1 MDLLQQ
7 SCMKEIQK
15 AADRLIKR
23 ENEMWGFRKRKEMG
37 EEDDEAEAK
46 RNYKLKCRFIQSIL
60 Q

>member
-15 AADRLIKR
+15 ASDRLIKR

-37 EEDDEAEAK
+37 KKMTKQRRKEIT
-46 RNYKLKCRFIQSIL
+46 N
-60 Q
+60 